1 MMPFASSNLHSNCS
15 SYPQSEIRN
24 PKLLKASKVCHSER
38 SEEPLKNRL
47 VTQRM
52 RRVNRSAMRS
62 SSTARSHHARSEIP
76 LPRLRDRDDNAFRL
90 SDERQVRVQD
100 EREIA
105 G

>member
-52 RRVNRSAMRS
+52 RRVKTSTVRS
-62 SSTARSHHARSEIP
+62 SSATSSRRARSEIP
-76 LPRLRDRDDNAFRL
+76 LPRLRDRDDSAFRMPNK
-90 SDERQVRVQD
+90 RQVRVQR